1 MEHHLT
7 TKSTHDRWNKELV
20 PALEIDPGDSVT
32 FECFDSTGGQIRP
45 DSTVDD
51 FLKIDRSKIHTLTG
65 PVSIRTAKVGDA
77 IRVEILDVQHQ
88 GWGWSSITPGLGFL
102 PARFRDPFLFI
113 WKLDAYSTKSLSPAV
128 VPLRP
133 FCGVMGV
140 APAESGE
147 WRTRPPGPFGG
158 NMDVKG
164 LVAGSTLF
172 LPILNDG
179 GLFSLGDPH
188 AAQGDGEVCIN
199 GIECPATVTAKISLL
214 KCAGL
219 TGPMAESAPTP
230 APSSGEWL
238 MIESDEDALAAGRR
252 ATNRMI
258 DFLVENWEL
267 SPEHAY
273 LLCSAAMDLR
283 LSQVVNV
290 PLVTVSASISKSIL
304 PDGRLKLPYDK

>member
-1 MEHHLT
+1 MEHRLT

-20 PALEIDPGDSVT
+20 PLLEIDPGDSVT

-65 PVSIRTAKVGDA
+65 PVSIRAAKVGDA

-102 PARFRDPFLFI
+102 PARFPDPFLFI

-158 NMDVKG
+158 NMDVKE

-188 AAQGDGEVCIN
+188 AAQGDGEVCLN
-199 GIECPATVTAKISLL
+199 GIECPATVTVKISLL
-214 KCAGL
+214 KGAGL
-219 TGPMAESAPTP
+219 TGPMVESAPRP
-230 APSSGEWL
+230 APSGGEVL
-238 MIESDEDALAAGRR
+238 MIESDEDALAAARR
-252 ATNRMI
+252 ATGRMI
-258 DFLVENWEL
+258 DFLVKNWEL

-273 LLCSAAMDLR
+273 LLCSVAMDLR

-304 PDGRLKLPYDK
+304 PAVA